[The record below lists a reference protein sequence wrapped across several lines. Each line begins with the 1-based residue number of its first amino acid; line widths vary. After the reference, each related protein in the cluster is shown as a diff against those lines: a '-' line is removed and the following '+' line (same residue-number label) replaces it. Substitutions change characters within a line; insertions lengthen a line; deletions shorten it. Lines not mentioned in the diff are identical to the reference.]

1 MKRSILFFALFLA
14 SVSGLSA
21 QRSASASMQISATV
35 VESSRLNVVSTDSG
49 AQIVSSSL
57 SEVMFTVNEQI
68 AASVTTESS
77 ERRGAGRAAKVQEIR
92 IDAAQES
99 ASRIVVV
106 SAFYQ

>member
-14 SVSGLSA
+14 SFSAVQA
-21 QRSASASMQISATV
+21 QRSASASMQISASV

-68 AASVTTESS
+68 AASVTKESS